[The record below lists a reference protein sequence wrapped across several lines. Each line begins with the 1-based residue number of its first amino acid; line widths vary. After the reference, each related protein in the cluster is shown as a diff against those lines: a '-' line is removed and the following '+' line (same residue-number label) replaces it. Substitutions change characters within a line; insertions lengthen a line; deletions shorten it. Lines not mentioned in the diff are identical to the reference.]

1 MRLIFKPWLHISE
14 KYFKN
19 VENTLSE
26 HQKLRKKIRKF
37 SLKTAQAKKKNKKKT
52 GSNVEKLR
60 KLEPH
65 QKQRVLI
72 KKKKGSHAR
81 SVALKAGIQEDL
93 VGRVDQVF
101 EEMVKGLPA
110 SMPDSLLNLEDIHQL
125 VSCFLDVDIGKEEET
140 HLFTERLADM
150 KV

>member
-72 KKKKGSHAR
+72 KKKKCILVFILKVEFIGSN
-81 SVALKAGIQEDL
+81 SE
-93 VGRVDQVF
+93 
-101 EEMVKGLPA
+101 
-110 SMPDSLLNLEDIHQL
+110 N
-125 VSCFLDVDIGKEEET
+125 
-140 HLFTERLADM
+140 
-150 KV
+150 

>member
-72 KKKKGSHAR
+72 KKNKCIR
-81 SVALKAGIQEDL
+81 SKDT
-93 VGRVDQVF
+93 
-101 EEMVKGLPA
+101 
-110 SMPDSLLNLEDIHQL
+110 
-125 VSCFLDVDIGKEEET
+125 FLQKY
-140 HLFTERLADM
+140 L
-150 KV
+150 